1 MRGVRSC
8 LLLAATVLA
17 GLAAAAPA
25 GAQAPALPAMRV
37 FAAPTPLPATDDR
50 RHLVYE
56 IIVVNDD
63 ALPRHPRPPGGA
75 QRERPA
81 TARRLLRRRDRRAD
95 ARCRGAPTRTL
106 GRGDLGLILFDVT
119 LAPGRGA
126 PERLVHRVGL
136 TLRRT
141 GAPTRRRVVLRAR
154 TRVSRQAPV
163 RVSPPLRGVD
173 ILALGCCGRPFAHR
187 PALVERA
194 GRPVI
199 AQRYAIDFVRVN
211 TENVQFAGDPAV
223 NANHFIYG
231 DEILAAAPGRIVA
244 TRDGVPENTPPVRPP
259 NPPRTTSPATSSPR
273 TSAAAAHA
281 LYAHL
286 QPGSLRVRPGDVV
299 QTGQVLGLVG
309 NSGNSPAPHLHFHVM
324 NGAGGSSRLEAEGVP
339 YTFDRL
345 AILARFTGLDVV
357 PPAPVRRWS
366 RRRSS

>member
-1 MRGVRSC
+1 MRGIRSS

-56 IIVVNDD
+56 IIVVNETRSRVT
-63 ALPRHPRPPGGA
+63 LNRLEVRSGNG
-75 QRERPA
+75 
-81 TARRLLRRRDRRAD
+81 RRLLATYFGDAIAERMLGAD
-95 ARCRGAPTRTL
+95 GAPTRTL
-106 GRGDLGLILFDVT
+106 GRGDLGLILLDVT

-141 GAPTRRRVVLRAR
+141 GAPTRRRVALRAR

-199 AQRYAIDFVRVN
+199 AQRYAIDFMRVN

-244 TRDGVPENTPPVRPP
+244 TRDSVPENTPPVRPP
-259 NPPRTTSPATSSPR
+259 NPSQDDLAGNFVTQDLGGGR
-273 TSAAAAHA
+273 HA

-286 QPGSLRVRPGDVV
+286 QPGSLRVSPGDVV

-309 NSGNSPAPHLHFHVM
+309 NSGNS
-324 NGAGGSSRLEAEGVP
+324 
-339 YTFDRL
+339 
-345 AILARFTGLDVV
+345 
-357 PPAPVRRWS
+357 
-366 RRRSS
+366 RRRTCTSTS